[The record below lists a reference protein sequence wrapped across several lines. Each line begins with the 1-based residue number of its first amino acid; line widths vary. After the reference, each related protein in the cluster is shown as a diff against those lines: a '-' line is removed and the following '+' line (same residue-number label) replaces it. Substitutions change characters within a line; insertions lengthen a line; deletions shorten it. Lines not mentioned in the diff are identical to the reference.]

1 MAMIATMGL
10 GVITGGGHVTV
21 RGGRAEER
29 EEVSMARLVA
39 ERTDTDYVILSAMGF
54 MLREGSSGG

>member
-1 MAMIATMGL
+1 MTATMGL
-10 GVITGGGHVTV
+10 GVITGGGHVAV
-21 RGGRAEER
+21 RGGRAEEK
-29 EEVSMARLVA
+29 EEMSMARLA